1 MHHEDVRDLGALR
14 VDRRTGFLLGRD
26 LLLERLLYKPNL
38 KLTSSRLSDYSLVKE
53 QFYFNRRRQL
63 SSSASGFPHQGEA
76 NPIVDSTSVNWVLR
90 EFLAP
95 SHAIPTDC

>member
-1 MHHEDVRDLGALR
+1 MFEILVPSKS
-14 VDRRTGFLLGRD
+14 TGKPAYSRGGIF
-26 LLLERLLYKPNL
+26 LLERLLYKPNL

-53 QFYFNRRRQL
+53 QFTSFVAGNFRRR
-63 SSSASGFPHQGEA
+63 SSGFPHQGEA

-95 SHAIPTDC
+95 SHAIPIDR